1 MGYAFGRILGMGRGS
16 SPTLSHLG
24 FEMALVF
31 GFGMMSGVVKL
42 LSNLHSQICTEQL
55 VSDYL
60 ESKKLLFIGI

>member
-31 GFGMMSGVVKL
+31 SFGMMSNVVNL
-42 LSNLHSQICTEQL
+42 LSNLHSQNCT
-55 VSDYL
+55 
-60 ESKKLLFIGI
+60 